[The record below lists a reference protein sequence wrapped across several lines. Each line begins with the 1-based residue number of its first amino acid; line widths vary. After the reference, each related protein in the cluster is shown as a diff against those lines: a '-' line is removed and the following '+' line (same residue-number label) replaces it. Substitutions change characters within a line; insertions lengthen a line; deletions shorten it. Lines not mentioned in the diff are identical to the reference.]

1 MITLINARSK
11 DSQCKN
17 NSNRE
22 HSDNNYTKKGK
33 TSNIPSI
40 FNFNPFVNKCF
51 IICFTIFSI
60 LLPIGIQP
68 QLESN
73 YAFAE
78 IDSQMTND
86 EVEYSDDENSSLS
99 STSESKSN
107 LNVKNPF
114 GSTGHNNK
122 KENMNTIIP
131 DIVEPDLPGTQPGST
146 TNSDEIG
153 IHHSI
158 KEIHPNSVDNSISNT
173 DNADGSVIIEKEG
186 KPTTTDLSST
196 DSQLGTLK
204 NNEDKN
210 VNDTNS
216 LVSIDKPSTEILQS
230 ELSSQPKYKSYRDYV
245 NNNSNNGQ
253 SVIES
258 DDKPDTVLSSTDA
271 QLNTVYSNASN
282 NTNGKGN
289 ETVTVLEDQSAITQ
303 SDSATSSES
312 QSQSEAQPKYKSYRD
327 FIKNST
333 SNSDD
338 SINVTDDTQG
348 TLINSTHSQSGT
360 VYGNINVNI
369 NKNTNTDNSNNIMLL
384 EKTTSTESSST
395 SSSQSVQAQ
404 SSNEVYGDFNGDG
417 FDDLAIGVP
426 GETLGSISAA
436 GAVEVIYGSSSG
448 LSATSAHADQ
458 FWTQDSTDIVNQ
470 AETGDM
476 FGRSLVIGDFNAD
489 GFDDLV
495 VGVPVEDL
503 GSSINA
509 GAVHVIY
516 GSSSGLSATSAHADQ
531 FWTQD
536 STDIDDIAEPGD
548 LFGSSL
554 TTGDFNADG
563 KDDLAIGAPGEILGT
578 IISAGAVEVIY
589 GSSTGLSATSAHAD
603 QFWTQD
609 STNIDDIAEFNDQFG
624 FSLTAGDFN
633 GDGKDDLALG
643 APFENIG
650 SILDAGGAEV
660 IYGSSSG
667 LSATLAHADQ
677 FWSQD
682 STDIGGSAEPTDQF
696 GGSLATGDFNAD
708 GKDDLAIGLPG
719 EDIGIVTDVGGV
731 QIIYGSSTGLSATLA
746 HGNQF
751 WIQDSPDIFD
761 ISELGDQF
769 GFSLTTADFN
779 ADGKDDLAIGVRAE
793 DLGSVINV
801 GGVEVIYGSSNGL
814 SATLAHADQF
824 WTQENV
830 DIDDSAEA
838 SDQFGQFLATG
849 DFNADGKDD
858 LAIGVLGEDLG
869 SISGAGA
876 VEVIYG
882 SSSGLSA
889 TLAHADQFWTQDST
903 NIDNQAEQSDF
914 FGFGLA

>member
-86 EVEYSDDENSSLS
+86 EIEYSDDENSSLS

-146 TNSDEIG
+146 TNSDETG

-158 KEIHPNSVDNSISNT
+158 KEDHPNSVDNSISNT
-173 DNADGSVIIEKEG
+173 DNADGSIIVEKEG
-186 KPTTTDLSST
+186 KPTATDLSST

-271 QLNTVYSNASN
+271 QINTAYSNASN

-289 ETVTVLEDQSAITQ
+289 ETVTVLEDQPAITH

-312 QSQSEAQPKYKSYRD
+312 QSQSQSGAQPKYKSYRD

-633 GDGKDDLALG
+633 GDGKDDLAIG

-824 WTQENV
+824 WTQ
-830 DIDDSAEA
+830 
-838 SDQFGQFLATG
+838 
-849 DFNADGKDD
+849 
-858 LAIGVLGEDLG
+858 
-869 SISGAGA
+869 
-876 VEVIYG
+876 
-882 SSSGLSA
+882 
-889 TLAHADQFWTQDST
+889 DST

>member
-1 MITLINARSK
+1 LITLINARSK

-22 HSDNNYTKKGK
+22 QVVRNYTKKGR

-86 EVEYSDDENSSLS
+86 EIEYSDDENSSLS

-114 GSTGHNNK
+114 GSTGDNNK

-173 DNADGSVIIEKEG
+173 DNADGSIIVEKEG
-186 KPTTTDLSST
+186 KPTATDLSST

-245 NNNSNNGQ
+245 NNNSNNRQ

-271 QLNTVYSNASN
+271 QINTAYSNASN

-289 ETVTVLEDQSAITQ
+289 ETVTVLEDQPAITH

-312 QSQSEAQPKYKSYRD
+312 QSQSQSGAQPKYKSYRD

-338 SINVTDDTQG
+338 NINVTDDTQG

-458 FWTQDSTDIVNQ
+458 FWTQDSTDI
-470 AETGDM
+470 
-476 FGRSLVIGDFNAD
+476 
-489 GFDDLV
+489 
-495 VGVPVEDL
+495 
-503 GSSINA
+503 
-509 GAVHVIY
+509 
-516 GSSSGLSATSAHADQ
+516 
-531 FWTQD
+531 
-536 STDIDDIAEPGD
+536 DDIAEPGD

-554 TTGDFNADG
+554 TIGDFNADG

-633 GDGKDDLALG
+633 GDGKDDLAIG

-719 EDIGIVTDVGGV
+719 EDIGIITDVGGV

-838 SDQFGQFLATG
+838 SDQFGEFLATG

>member
-99 STSESKSN
+99 STSELKSN

-146 TNSDEIG
+146 TNSDETG

-158 KEIHPNSVDNSISNT
+158 KEDHPNSVDNSISNT

-210 VNDTNS
+210 VNDSNS
-216 LVSIDKPSTEILQS
+216 LVSVDKPSTELLQS

-289 ETVTVLEDQSAITQ
+289 ETVTLLEDQSAITQ

-348 TLINSTHSQSGT
+348 TLLNSTHSQSGT

-458 FWTQDSTDIVNQ
+458 FWTQDSTDI
-470 AETGDM
+470 
-476 FGRSLVIGDFNAD
+476 
-489 GFDDLV
+489 
-495 VGVPVEDL
+495 
-503 GSSINA
+503 
-509 GAVHVIY
+509 
-516 GSSSGLSATSAHADQ
+516 
-531 FWTQD
+531 
-536 STDIDDIAEPGD
+536 DDIAEPGD

-554 TTGDFNADG
+554 TIGDFNADG

-589 GSSTGLSATSAHAD
+589 GSSNGLSATFAHAD

-682 STDIGGSAEPTDQF
+682 SADIGGSAEPTDQF

-849 DFNADGKDD
+849 DFNADGKDG